1 MRKLLLYNVDVA
13 LEYAENSFSVGEYTF
28 YSSGKVNN
36 GKYHCQNAYLTH
48 NGKQF
53 DSIIYKGG
61 IYGNENSPRKRKLI
75 EDILVIGSLLTGTN
89 WALYSRRRYNNFF
102 LVPSPYLANIRI
114 NGKKNIENY
123 FETSLKSL
131 YNPNWQIQF
140 ENGFHLRMIINS
152 ANNYTQESRF
162 LANVIIWEW
171 LYPHINNPK
180 GATSKDESINLK
192 TIFEF
197 ILCHYWP
204 SHRENIEQHKAFI
217 FHVLR
222 NQLAHSGKIPI
233 NRHYAESW
241 MKELKWDNPDDYGI
255 KDYLSFFDVLTQI
268 IVLKTLDINADVIAP
283 KLHSFLDT
291 GQLAF

>member
-1 MRKLLLYNVDVA
+1 M
-13 LEYAENSFSVGEYTF
+13 
-28 YSSGKVNN
+28 
-36 GKYHCQNAYLTH
+36 
-48 NGKQF
+48 
-53 DSIIYKGG
+53 
-61 IYGNENSPRKRKLI
+61 KR
-75 EDILVIGSLLTGTN
+75 
-89 WALYSRRRYNNFF
+89 
-102 LVPSPYLANIRI
+102 P
-114 NGKKNIENY
+114 
-123 FETSLKSL
+123 
-131 YNPNWQIQF
+131 
-140 ENGFHLRMIINS
+140 
-152 ANNYTQESRF
+152 
-162 LANVIIWEW
+162 
-171 LYPHINNPK
+171 
-180 GATSKDESINLK
+180 
-192 TIFEF
+192 
-197 ILCHYWP
+197 WP